1 MGRDGV
7 IMSIAT
13 YDVID
18 DVISMLKTKWN
29 TSLGGQIPRIERIWD
44 EKVIGFGDMEV
55 KKGIIL
61 IEPTNESIQYFSLG
75 GTDHLHGIDLT
86 LDIRSYQNIDRHDEL
101 VKEVVRIIKDQITR
115 TGSVDIRVVGTEPLS
130 RLYRNMFRHMVRITY
145 RRINP

>member
-1 MGRDGV
+1 MA
-7 IMSIAT
+7 IAT

-29 TSLGGQIPRIERIWD
+29 TSTGGEIPRIERIWD
-44 EKVIGFGDMEV
+44 EKTIGFGDMSI

-61 IEPTNESIQYFSLG
+61 IEPMKEDVQYFSLG
-75 GTDHLHGIDLT
+75 GANHLHGIDLT
-86 LDIRSYQNIDRHDEL
+86 LDIRSYQNIDRHDQL

-145 RRINP
+145 RKIDP

>member
-1 MGRDGV
+1 MT
-7 IMSIAT
+7 IAT

-18 DVISMLKTKWN
+18 DVILMLKTKWN
-29 TSLGGQIPRIERIWD
+29 TSSGGTIPRIERIWD

-75 GTDHLHGIDLT
+75 GANHLHGIDLT

-115 TGSVDIRVVGTEPLS
+115 TGSVDLRIVGTEPLS

-145 RRINP
+145 RKIDP

>member
-7 IMSIAT
+7 IMAIAT

>member
-1 MGRDGV
+1 MA
-7 IMSIAT
+7 IAT